1 MQQRERF
8 YIFIPP
14 LFIFLAKPF
23 VSYNIKSFQ
32 EKHEHEATKNKMAE
46 LSRKFQTTQD
56 ETELVRQERDLV
68 REKVN
73 EERAR
78 GNILERQLADK
89 QNLCSE
95 LMKKS
100 VSR

>member
-1 MQQRERF
+1 
-8 YIFIPP
+8 
-14 LFIFLAKPF
+14 
-23 VSYNIKSFQ
+23 
-32 EKHEHEATKNKMAE
+32 MAE